1 MLSLSRLR
9 RAGRYIIE
17 LFLWPHRLMVR
28 TPGFHPGNLSSIL
41 GGATRVVVQ
50 SGSIRAL
57 GARGRRFKSYLP
69 DYARVA
75 QSGVEQVL
83 CKHQVIGSNPISG
96 SRVSYSGN
104 TSAFQADAVGSIP
117 STRSMI

>member
-41 GGATRVVVQ
+41 GGATRRSEEHTSELQ
-50 SGSIRAL
+50 SQAYLVCRLLLEKKKYKLSYGST
-57 GARGRRFKSYLP
+57 
-69 DYARVA
+69 
-75 QSGVEQVL
+75 QVL
-83 CKHQVIGSNPISG
+83 DK
-96 SRVSYSGN
+96 R
-104 TSAFQADAVGSIP
+104 
-117 STRSMI
+117 R

>member
-1 MLSLSRLR
+1 MLGLSRLR

-17 LFLWPHRLMVR
+17 LYFWPHRLMVR

-69 DYARVA
+69 DARVA
-75 QSGVEQVL
+75 QLVEQGS
-83 CKHQVIGSNPISG
+83 CKAQVVGSNPISG

>member
-1 MLSLSRLR
+1 MKINQFYGWSHLTYPSGRLR

-50 SGSIRAL
+50 LGSIPAL
-57 GARGRRFKSYLP
+57 GAGGRRFKSYLP
-69 DYARVA
+69 DA
-75 QSGVEQVL
+75 GVV
-83 CKHQVIGSNPISG
+83 
-96 SRVSYSGN
+96 
-104 TSAFQADAVGSIP
+104 
-117 STRSMI
+117 

>member
-1 MLSLSRLR
+1 M
-9 RAGRYIIE
+9 
-17 LFLWPHRLMVR
+17 
-28 TPGFHPGNLSSIL
+28 
-41 GGATRVVVQ
+41 VQ

-117 STRSMI
+117 STRSMIKV

>member
-1 MLSLSRLR
+1 MVTFIHNVITIGIIKDCIGIEFQWKIEKDMLKLEEKINQFYDWSHLVSLMGRLR
-9 RAGRYIIE
+9 RVGRYIIE
-17 LFLWPHRLMVR
+17 LYFWPHRLMVR

-69 DYARVA
+69 DYEH
-75 QSGVEQVL
+75 G
-83 CKHQVIGSNPISG
+83 
-96 SRVSYSGN
+96 
-104 TSAFQADAVGSIP
+104 
-117 STRSMI
+117 